1 MKVSTKV
8 AIVQRRL
15 RRERNLL
22 FELKELAKAAG
33 YDVVLELEQVRKP
46 DSRYQIG
53 YGKAKELAEL
63 VKEKGIE
70 KVIFFNELKPVQI
83 HNLSKLLGVD
93 VIDRI
98 TLILEIF
105 ARRAGSK
112 EAKLQI
118 ELAMLKKQ
126 LSYLKEQLHL
136 AKLGELPGY
145 LGGGEY
151 IIDSYREHVAR
162 RITKIKRELEKI
174 RARKNIYWRRR
185 SLAEVPTIVLT
196 GYTGAGKTTLFEA
209 LTGEKGYVDGKP
221 FATLSTT
228 SRRITIKGKTLIVSD
243 TIGFIDSLPPILV
256 EAFYTTLAEIAYSDL
271 VLLVVDIS
279 EPCGEIKRKVQAS
292 LEALRHVGVFEDNII
307 AVLNKI
313 DLVNNGLE
321 EKIEIVKEYVDEFV
335 LVSAKERNGLEIL
348 YDKIYAKT
356 RKYQHLQLMINMNL
370 LKKIWKILRKT
381 KILSFQISDSTAILK
396 IEIERSDLKNLL
408 YQLRE
413 LDGNIKIK
421 PINTSVKVRA

>member
-63 VKEKGIE
+63 VKEKDIE

-228 SRRITIKGKTLIVSD
+228 SRRITIKGKTLIVKDHNYHIFHKGYNTYSIKALKKLVSYAKLASIQRTNRLKSIILIIFSPITVVLRLIKYLVLKRGLLD
-243 TIGFIDSLPPILV
+243 GIAGIEAALTYIVYLTLVDILMTFRSRKWDKYSRLINVVGLNRLCQEVRPPIRSKNKNVADDSPYLK
-256 EAFYTTLAEIAYSDL
+256 
-271 VLLVVDIS
+271 
-279 EPCGEIKRKVQAS
+279 EPIR
-292 LEALRHVGVFEDNII
+292 
-307 AVLNKI
+307 
-313 DLVNNGLE
+313 
-321 EKIEIVKEYVDEFV
+321 Y
-335 LVSAKERNGLEIL
+335 
-348 YDKIYAKT
+348 
-356 RKYQHLQLMINMNL
+356 
-370 LKKIWKILRKT
+370 W
-381 KILSFQISDSTAILK
+381 
-396 IEIERSDLKNLL
+396 
-408 YQLRE
+408 
-413 LDGNIKIK
+413 
-421 PINTSVKVRA
+421 

>member
-1 MKVSTKV
+1 MKLSTKV

-196 GYTGAGKTTLFEA
+196 
-209 LTGEKGYVDGKP
+209 
-221 FATLSTT
+221 
-228 SRRITIKGKTLIVSD
+228 
-243 TIGFIDSLPPILV
+243 
-256 EAFYTTLAEIAYSDL
+256 
-271 VLLVVDIS
+271 
-279 EPCGEIKRKVQAS
+279 
-292 LEALRHVGVFEDNII
+292 
-307 AVLNKI
+307 
-313 DLVNNGLE
+313 
-321 EKIEIVKEYVDEFV
+321 
-335 LVSAKERNGLEIL
+335 
-348 YDKIYAKT
+348 
-356 RKYQHLQLMINMNL
+356 
-370 LKKIWKILRKT
+370 
-381 KILSFQISDSTAILK
+381 
-396 IEIERSDLKNLL
+396 
-408 YQLRE
+408 
-413 LDGNIKIK
+413 
-421 PINTSVKVRA
+421 